1 MQTSNGNGFLPVE
14 LVVCLLQLVK
24 ADSAVERGQL
34 RVFKEVS
41 RQWRDACRLVIR
53 KLVLQRDDGRPLVV
67 DESLVRYVGVH
78 ANLVELVMSGNIV
91 SNWLSCSIENS
102 FLIVDDTVQQIA
114 RAKHWEKLEWS
125 ATVHRRAVDPLG
137 FLLSNRFVHCKNL
150 RELRFSCSRGFHHS
164 DLDAFAC
171 FQAPHL
177 QSLEVGAGAIL
188 SKYHSSSLQHL
199 TVIDGGRIRSPST
212 KGFPNLKSL
221 DLTISAFGTDN
232 SVRGELQE
240 LLEGSPNLS
249 EITIRIGESSMP
261 VNQNSNSCRGVLL
274 ELAMYGHNLERIVIR
289 AIGDWNPLQIDVDHL
304 VSLQKSVTTSCRK
317 LKEIKFYLAD
327 GLIATRDM

>member
-1 MQTSNGNGFLPVE
+1 MQTSNGDGFLPVE
-14 LVVCLLQLVK
+14 LVVRLLERVK
-24 ADSAVERGQL
+24 ADPTVERSHL

-53 KLVLQRDDGRPLVV
+53 KLVLQREDGRPLVV
-67 DESLVRYVGVH
+67 DESLVVRYVAVH

-125 ATVHRRAVDPLG
+125 ATVHRRAVDLLG
-137 FLLSNRFVHCKNL
+137 FLLANHFVHCENL
-150 RELRFSCSRGFHHS
+150 RELRFSCSGGFQ
-164 DLDAFAC
+164 DLDTFAC

-188 SKYHSSSLQHL
+188 SKYRSSSLQHL

-221 DLTISAFGTDN
+221 DLTVSAFGIDN

-240 LLEGSPNLS
+240 LLEGSPNLT
-249 EITIRIGESSMP
+249 EITIRTGESTM
-261 VNQNSNSCRGVLL
+261 QNSDSCRGVLL
-274 ELAMYGHNLERIVIR
+274 KLAMYGHNLERIVIR
-289 AIGDWNPLQIDVDHL
+289 AIGDWNPMQIDDHL
-304 VSLQKSVTTSCRK
+304 GSLQESVTTSCRK
-317 LKEIKFYLAD
+317 LKRIKFYLAD
-327 GLIATRDM
+327 GLEATRDT